1 MGPKDFGL
9 PNVHL
14 CKLVR
19 EKLLSRIITKYAL
32 VRPKVNSNLG
42 KRRPGKKELDDW
54 KLRRARKDNEKR
66 LAKRKKIHV
75 VSTKRRRISAR
86 YRLVTY
92 ISGTLRHMQKFPSFA

>member
-32 VRPKVNSNLG
+32 VRPKINTNLG
-42 KRRPGKKELDDW
+42 KRKPGRKELDDW

-66 LAKRKKIHV
+66 LGGKKKKIRV
-75 VSTKRRRISAR
+75 VATKRRRVSAR
-86 YRLVTY
+86 YRCT
-92 ISGTLRHMQKFPSFA
+92 INS